1 MVDTTV
7 QNRLKRQRRAVLI
20 FLYVAV
26 LLSGLLDGFTAVS
39 LPRAPHPDFAVRI
52 KLLEGLLL
60 SLGFLWL
67 CTVDARLLGRPLI
80 EMARLGIFLG
90 WPVGVPIYLVW
101 AHGLRGV
108 AALLLHGFLL
118 IVVWWASALA
128 LATALHLY
136 GRF

>member
-1 MVDTTV
+1 MVDATT
-7 QNRLKRQRRAVLI
+7 QTRWKRQRRAVVI

-26 LLSGLLDGFTAVS
+26 LLSGLLDGLTAVL
-39 LPRAPHPDFAVRI
+39 LPRAAHPDFAVRI
-52 KLLEGLLL
+52 KLLEGILL

-90 WPVGVPIYLVW
+90 WPVGVPIYLIW

-108 AALLLHGFLL
+108 VTLLLHGFLL
-118 IVVWWASALA
+118 IVVWMASALA
-128 LATALHLY
+128 LTAALPLH